1 MGSSAVINDWLEGSP
16 YLIPVDADGEARA
29 GALLDDQVEIRVRQN
44 TVTAAFR
51 EQADE
56 LQAEL
61 DRDFDLRLIF
71 ESNAI
76 EGVTASFAETRD
88 FLTTAG
94 KEFLPTYTFS
104 RGVAADPKLLEVVGH
119 GRALAFV
126 KQLASDLAG
135 RGLTEADIR
144 NVHALAMAAEPRI
157 AGQYK
162 TMDNS
167 ISGRADGYLTARAD
181 DVGWHVSQLVAWLNG
196 TKLHGPL
203 LAAVA
208 SAWLADIHPF
218 DDGNGRVSRL
228 LANYVLF
235 KHGWPCLIV
244 RSGPDRQRY
253 YEALAASDGGDIGPL
268 FSLYVEGL
276 HRTLSEMEN
285 PEFARTLLATDLERQ
300 DQFESWSALQSRFTA
315 CLQEELRKHQLD
327 LQVVGHIGP
336 TDFAWLKRRDSSG
349 NGWWS
354 KIRAPQR
361 GIDVLLWFG
370 YQSDHMV
377 SGSPELKRTPSVF
390 ISERDTRPVALH
402 PYCPMWEDERLSLH
416 EVSLQPG
423 ASRQRAV
430 VRRGQDV
437 RTVEMVDA
445 AAALAESIAG
455 LGQSSLS

>member
-1 MGSSAVINDWLEGSP
+1 MNSSVVINEWLDGSP

-29 GALLDDQVEIRVRQN
+29 GALLEDQVSIRMRQG
-44 TVTAAFR
+44 TVTSAFR

-56 LQAEL
+56 LQEEL

-94 KEFLPTYTFS
+94 EDFLPTYSFS
-104 RGVAADPKLLEVVGH
+104 RGVLADPKLLEVVGH

-126 KQLASDLAG
+126 KQLAGDLAG
-135 RGLTEADIR
+135 RGLAEADIR

-167 ISGRADGYLTARAD
+167 ISGRAVGYLTARAD
-181 DVGWHVSQLVAWLNG
+181 DVGWHVSQLVEWLNV

-203 LAAVA
+203 LAAVV

-235 KHGWPCLIV
+235 RNGWPCLIV

-253 YEALAASDGGDIGPL
+253 YEALASSDGGDIGPL

-276 HRTLSEMEN
+276 HRSLSEMEN

-300 DQFESWSALQSRFTA
+300 NQYDSWSALHSRFTS
-315 CLQEELRKHQLD
+315 CLQDELRKHQLELD
-327 LQVVGHIGP
+327 VVGHIGP
-336 TDFAWLKRRDSSG
+336 ADFAWLSRRDSSG

-354 KIRAPQR
+354 KVRAPQR

-370 YQSDHMV
+370 FQSDYIA
-377 SGSPELKRTPSVF
+377 GASPRVRTPSVF
-390 ISERDTRPVALH
+390 ISERDTRPVSLH
-402 PYCPMWEDERLSLH
+402 PYCPIWEDERLSLH

-423 ASRQRAV
+423 ASRQRAMA
-430 VRRGQDV
+430 RFGQEV

-455 LGQSSLS
+455 LGHSIVS